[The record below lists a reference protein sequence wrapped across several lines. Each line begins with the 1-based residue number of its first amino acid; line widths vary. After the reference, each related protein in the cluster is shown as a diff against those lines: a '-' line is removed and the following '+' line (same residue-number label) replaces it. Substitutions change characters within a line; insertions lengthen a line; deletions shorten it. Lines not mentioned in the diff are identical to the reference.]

1 MFRRMPPTTSSHLPA
16 RPAAPENALPGTP
29 GDWAPKVERRQGHE
43 AHRIANAVTFEH
55 DPKSC
60 SQLLFDL
67 MQVLPREGMSLRTL
81 IHSLGQRGLL
91 MACMIFCLP
100 SMLPIPMPGMS
111 IPQGFVIGLLGLGL
125 LLNRA
130 PMLPE
135 RILNYRIAHRNLF
148 LILEKGTQLFARI
161 EKLSHPR
168 IDILTGGT
176 IVRAANGTLLVVGAA
191 LLMAP
196 FPIPFS
202 NVLPAYGILFLAFGM
217 MQRDGWLIIASYAAL
232 LLSVLYIALV
242 MGFGMAWIS
251 GIF

>member
-1 MFRRMPPTTSSHLPA
+1 MPLSSPSHLPA
-16 RPAAPENALPGTP
+16 RPAAPEHPLSGADADWTAPLP
-29 GDWAPKVERRQGHE
+29 ERRHGHE
-43 AHRIANAVTFEH
+43 ARRIANAVTFQH

-67 MQVLPREGMSLRTL
+67 MQVVPPEGMSLRTL
-81 IHSLGQRGLL
+81 IHSLGERGLL

-135 RILNYRIAHRNLF
+135 RILNYRIAHKNLF
-148 LILEKGTQLFARI
+148 LILAKGTQLFARI

-168 IDILTGGT
+168 IDVLTRGMV
-176 IVRAANGTLLVVGAA
+176 VRAVNGTLLVMGAA

-202 NVLPAYGILFLAFGM
+202 NVLPAYAILFLAFGI
-217 MQRDGWLIIASYAAL
+217 MQRDGWLVVAAYATL
-232 LLSVLYIALV
+232 LLSILYVALV
-242 MGFGMAWIS
+242 LGFGMAWA
-251 GIF
+251 GTLF

>member
-1 MFRRMPPTTSSHLPA
+1 MPLSTPSHLPA
-16 RPAAPENALPGTP
+16 GPAAPEKPRLEAHPP
-29 GDWAPKVERRQGHE
+29 ADWTAPSEERRHARE
-43 AHRIANAVTFEH
+43 AHRIANAVTFQH
-55 DPKSC
+55 DQKSC

-67 MQVLPREGMSLRTL
+67 MQVVPQEGMSVRTL
-81 IHSLGQRGLL
+81 IHSLGERGLL

-111 IPQGFVIGLLGLGL
+111 IPQGFLIGLLGLGL

-135 RILNYRIAHRNLF
+135 RILNYRIARKNLF
-148 LILEKGTQLFARI
+148 LILEKGTRLFARI

-168 IDILTGGT
+168 IDVLTRGMV
-176 IVRAANGTLLVVGAA
+176 VRAANGTWLVVGAA

-202 NVLPAYGILFLAFGM
+202 NVMPAYAILFLAFGI
-217 MQRDGWLIIASYAAL
+217 MQRDGALVIAAYATL

-242 MGFGMAWIS
+242 LTFGMAWVVS
-251 GIF
+251 LF